1 MRAKKPRKLTVALTQ
16 EEAKAVL
23 KGLSGNSWLMAS
35 LSYSSRLRL
44 LECIRYRVK
53 DMTLPPIT
61 SWSGT
66 VRGAKSG

>member
-1 MRAKKPRKLTVALTQ
+1 MVDGKF
-16 EEAKAVL
+16 VL
-23 KGLSGNSWLMAS
+23 QLSPSAM
-35 LSYSSRLRL
+35 
-44 LECIRYRVK
+44 ECIRDRVK